1 MEAAQRP
8 TGGNMQGF
16 LAGTVARV
24 QVIAQFSIWFLA
36 TAPAGTVEFTEG
48 MMGDLPRGQ
57 AGAQRSGY
65 VPRYTDCEPGRT
77 E

>member
-1 MEAAQRP
+1 
-8 TGGNMQGF
+8 MQGF
-16 LAGTVARV
+16 LAWRVARV

-36 TAPAGTVEFTEG
+36 TASAGTVEFTEG
-48 MMGDLPRGQ
+48 MMGDLPRGR
-57 AGAQRSGY
+57 AGAQRLGY